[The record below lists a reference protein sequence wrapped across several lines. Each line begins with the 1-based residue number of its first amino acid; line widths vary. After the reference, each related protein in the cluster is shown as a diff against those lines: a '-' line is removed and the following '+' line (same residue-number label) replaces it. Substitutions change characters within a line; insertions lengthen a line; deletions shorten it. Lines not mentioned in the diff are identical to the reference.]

1 MHRGRK
7 KGASLLSPKS
17 ARRLT
22 AMAEKPT
29 ICKTCYWLE
38 PSRKMSCGHPMGEAV
53 IYDLKC
59 LRFKPRPEVEK
70 P

>member
-1 MHRGRK
+1 
-7 KGASLLSPKS
+7 
-17 ARRLT
+17 
-22 AMAEKPT
+22 MAEKPT